1 MTGAENDPTSLLIP
15 PSQRPMVRAMD
26 RRVLMGIVPG
36 LAGLA
41 LGAAG
46 AVEASPVLALLAGT
60 CALLTAAVAVG
71 ALGTLHRRDSEVA
84 SLQNRINDL
93 EETVSAGREAMEVTG
108 RFAEMM
114 ATREIEAADGE
125 KEGLIDPESG
135 LLDQRYF
142 EVSLESRVATARRHL
157 QPVTLLLVTLEGAED
172 DPAWKDTLVSFSK
185 LLQETMRE
193 ADTACRI
200 GEASFA
206 VVLEDTPEAGGVW
219 AAERLRMALVRKGDT
234 LVRLA
239 AGVAAYPSHARA
251 APELLARAHSALNHA
266 RAAGCSQVEI
276 ATTE

>member
-1 MTGAENDPTSLLIP
+1 
-15 PSQRPMVRAMD
+15 
-26 RRVLMGIVPG
+26 
-36 LAGLA
+36 
-41 LGAAG
+41 
-46 AVEASPVLALLAGT
+46 VLALLAGA
-60 CALLTAAVAVG
+60 CALITAAVAVG
-71 ALGTLHRRDSEVA
+71 AVGTLNRRDAEITV
-84 SLQNRINDL
+84 LRRRV
-93 EETVSAGREAMEVTG
+93 EELDAAVSAGHDAMEVTG

-114 ATREIEAADGE
+114 ATREIGATDTPEAD
-125 KEGLIDPESG
+125 LIDPESG

-142 EVSLESRVATARRHL
+142 ELSLESRVATARRHL
-157 QPVTLLLVTLEGAED
+157 QPVTLLLVTLEGEED
-172 DPAWKDTLVSFSK
+172 DPAWKDTLVSFSA

-239 AGVAAYPSHARA
+239 AGVAAYPSHALA
-251 APELLARAHSALNHA
+251 APELLERARTALNHA

>member
-1 MTGAENDPTSLLIP
+1 
-15 PSQRPMVRAMD
+15 MD

-41 LGAAG
+41 LGTAG
-46 AVEASPVLALLAGT
+46 AVEASPVLALLAGA
-60 CALLTAAVAVG
+60 CALITAAVAVG
-71 ALGTLHRRDSEVA
+71 AIGTLRRRDSEITN
-84 SLQNRINDL
+84 LQHRIDEL
-93 EETVSAGREAMEVTG
+93 EGAVSAGREAMEVTG

-114 ATREIEAADGE
+114 ATREIEGGDGTNE
-125 KEGLIDPESG
+125 ALIDPESG

-142 EVSLESRVATARRHL
+142 EVSLEHRVATARRHL
-157 QPVTLLLVTLEGAED
+157 QPVTLLLVTLEGEEE
-172 DPAWKDTLVSFSK
+172 DPAWKTTLVSFSS
-185 LLQETMRE
+185 LLRETMRE

-239 AGVAAYPSHARA
+239 AGVAAYPSHALA
-251 APELLARAHSALNHA
+251 APELLARAQAALNHA